1 MKNGWKNSAPWGYD
15 IDPEKVILEEP
26 GTTRG

>member
-15 IDPEKVILEEP
+15 IDPEKVILEE
-26 GTTRG
+26 GGAKR